1 MYFGDIW
8 IPQKGSTIII
18 SFSFMFIAAPSP
30 IISVL
35 ISTSMND
42 GIYEF

>member
-8 IPQKGSTIII
+8 ILQKGITIII
-18 SFSFMFIAAPSP
+18 SFSLIFIAAPSP
-30 IISVL
+30 NISVL